1 MTVRHFTLALAALVA
16 PALGAQQSTPPST
29 ATPATPAT
37 SVTSATTSGPT
48 QTITFD
54 DAIRIALKQN
64 TTLEQA
70 NNSAALDAANVRQ
83 QRLSFLP
90 DLRLSTNTG
99 QNYGRTFSQEEGRII
114 DQTTQSLTAGIS
126 SSMTLFNGLTNVAN
140 LRSAQLTQE
149 AGDRNVKRAEQTVA
163 FTVASNFLAIV
174 QQQEQLRVQQENLAA
189 QEAQEKQIKAFVD
202 AGSRPIS
209 DLYQQQATVAAA
221 RTQLVSANRAL
232 ELAKVDVIQTLQ
244 LDPRGNYTFAPPVLD
259 TTTANKLTFDL
270 DSLLTRAVGR
280 RTDLFAQQSLVSAA
294 SQSVKAAKGG
304 RWPTLSLSAGYNSG
318 YSSATNLSFNDQL
331 NQRRGGSL
339 SLGLSIP
346 LFDRGTTD
354 LATQRAQINEENAR
368 LDLKNRQQQI
378 GLEVRRAYLDY
389 EAAVQQSDAAEAQLR
404 AASLALQ
411 TSQQRYNVG
420 AATLLEVTQARA
432 TQLQAASGLVT
443 ARYSLLFQRTLIG
456 YFVGDLDPRNV
467 TIG

>member
-1 MTVRHFTLALAALVA
+1 MKARTLVLTLIAAVA
-16 PALGAQQSTPPST
+16 PVLGAQT
-29 ATPATPAT
+29 AGPA
-37 SVTSATTSGPT
+37 

-70 NNSAALDAANVRQ
+70 NNAAALDAANVRQ

-90 DLRLSTNTG
+90 DFRFNTTTG
-99 QNYGRTFSQEEGRII
+99 QNYGRSFSQDEGRII
-114 DQTTQSLTAGIS
+114 DQTTQSLSAGVS
-126 SSMTLFNGLTNVAN
+126 SSMTLFNGLTNVAS
-140 LRSAQLTQE
+140 LRSAQLAQD

-163 FTVASNFLAIV
+163 FTVASNYLAIV
-174 QQQEQLRVQQENLAA
+174 QQQEQLRVQRENLAA

-209 DLYQQQATVAAA
+209 DLYQQQAAVAAA
-221 RTQLVSANRAL
+221 RTQLVSADRAL

-244 LDPRGNYTFAPPVLD
+244 LDPRGNYAFVPPVLD
-259 TTTANKLTFDL
+259 TTSTNRITFNL
-270 DSLLTRAVGR
+270 DSLLTRAVSH
-280 RTDLFAQQSLVSAA
+280 RTDLDAQAALVNAA
-294 SQSVKAAKGG
+294 GQNVKAAKGS
-304 RWPTLSLSAGYNSG
+304 RWPSLSLTAGYNSAF
-318 YSSATNLSFNDQL
+318 SSATDIGFTDQL
-331 NQRRGGSL
+331 DQRRGGSI
-339 SLGLSIP
+339 GVGISIP
-346 LFDRGTTD
+346 LFDRGSAD
-354 LATQRAQINEENAR
+354 LATQRAQIGEDNAR

-389 EAAVQQSDAAEAQLR
+389 QAAAQQLDAAEAQLR
-404 AASLALQ
+404 AAQLALE

-443 ARYSLLFQRTLIG
+443 ARYGLLFQRTLIG
-456 YFVGDLDPRNV
+456 YYVGDLNPRNV
-467 TIG
+467 VIG

>member
-1 MTVRHFTLALAALVA
+1 MKHRHLAALFLVGLT
-16 PALGAQQSTPPST
+16 PALGAQQTTPTST
-29 ATPATPAT
+29 T
-37 SVTSATTSGPT
+37 SSATTGGPT
-48 QTITFD
+48 ETITFD

-70 NNSAALDAANVRQ
+70 NNAAALDAATVRQ

-90 DLRLSTNTG
+90 DLRLTTNTG
-99 QNYGRTFSQEEGRII
+99 QNYGRSFSEEEGRII
-114 DQTTQSLTAGIS
+114 DQTTQSLTAGVS
-126 SSMTLFNGLTNVAN
+126 SSVTLFNGLTNVAN
-140 LRSAQLTQE
+140 LRSARLTQE

-174 QQQEQLRVQQENLAA
+174 QQQEQVRVQQENLAA

-221 RTQLVSANRAL
+221 RTSLVSANRAL

-244 LDPRGNYTFAPPVLD
+244 LDPRGNYTFAPPALD
-259 TTTANKLTFDL
+259 TTTANKATFNL
-270 DSLLTRAVGR
+270 DSLLTRAIGR

-294 SQSVKAAKGG
+294 TQSVKAARGG
-304 RWPTLSLSAGYNSG
+304 RWPALSLTAGYNSA
-318 YSSATNLSFNDQL
+318 YNSATDVSFNEQL

-339 SLGLSIP
+339 GIGVSIP

-354 LATQRAQINEENAR
+354 LATQRAQINEDNAR
-368 LDLKNRQQQI
+368 LELKNTQQQI

-389 EAAVQQSDAAEAQLR
+389 QAAVQQLDAAQAQLR
-404 AASLALQ
+404 AAQLALQ

-432 TQLQAASGLVT
+432 AQLQAASGLVT
-443 ARYSLLFQRTLIG
+443 ARYALLFQRTLIG
-456 YFVGDLDPRNV
+456 YYVGDLDPRNV

>member
-1 MTVRHFTLALAALVA
+1 MTARHLALTFLLTAA
-16 PALGAQQSTPPST
+16 PMLGAQ
-29 ATPATPAT
+29 TPATPNTQAPSSLAT
-37 SVTSATTSGPT
+37 QTGGPT

-54 DAIRIALKQN
+54 DAIRIALRQN

-70 NNSAALDAANVRQ
+70 NNSAELNAATVRQ

-99 QNYGRTFSQEEGRII
+99 QNYGRSFSEEEGRII
-114 DQTTQSLTAGIS
+114 DQTTQSLTAGVS

-149 AGDRNVKRAEQTVA
+149 AGDRSVKRAEQTVA

-174 QQQEQLRVQQENLAA
+174 QQQEQLRVQRENLAA

-221 RTQLVSANRAL
+221 RTQLVSTERAL

-244 LDPRGNYTFAPPVLD
+244 LDPRGNYTFTPPALD
-259 TTTANKLTFDL
+259 TTAANKVSFNL
-270 DSLLTRAVGR
+270 DSLLTRAIGR
-280 RTDLFAQQSLVSAA
+280 RADLFAQQSLVSAA
-294 SQSVKAAKGG
+294 GQSVKAAKGG
-304 RWPTLSLSAGYNSG
+304 RWPALSLTAGYNSA
-318 YSSATNLSFNDQL
+318 YNSATDIAFNDQL

-339 SLGLSIP
+339 GVGVSIP
-346 LFDRGTTD
+346 LFDRGSTD
-354 LATQRAQINEENAR
+354 LATQRAQINEDNAR
-368 LDLKNRQQQI
+368 LELKDRQQQI

-389 EAAVQQSDAAEAQLR
+389 QAAVQQLDAAEAQLR
-404 AASLALQ
+404 AAALALQ

-443 ARYSLLFQRTLIG
+443 ARYGLLFQRTLIG
-456 YFVGDLDPRNV
+456 YYVGDLDPRNV
-467 TIG
+467 TIGG

>member
-1 MTVRHFTLALAALVA
+1 MKNRHLAALLIAGVA
-16 PALGAQQSTPPST
+16 PVVGAQQTTPTSTT
-29 ATPATPAT
+29 
-37 SVTSATTSGPT
+37 TSATAGGPT
-48 QTITFD
+48 ETITFT
-54 DAIRIALKQN
+54 DAIRIALQQN
-64 TTLEQA
+64 TTLEAA
-70 NNSAALDAANVRQ
+70 NNSAALDAATVRQ

-90 DLRLSTNTG
+90 DLRLTTNTG
-99 QNYGRTFSQEEGRII
+99 QNYGRSFSEEEGRII
-114 DQTTQSLTAGIS
+114 DQTTQSLTAGVS

-140 LRSAQLTQE
+140 LRSAQLAQE

-174 QQQEQLRVQQENLAA
+174 QQQEQVRVQQENLAA

-209 DLYQQQATVAAA
+209 DLYQQQAAVAAA
-221 RTQLVSANRAL
+221 RTQLVTANRAL

-244 LDPRGNYTFAPPVLD
+244 LDPRGNYTFAPPALD
-259 TTTANKLTFDL
+259 TTTANKVVFNL
-270 DSLLTRAVGR
+270 DSLLTRAIGR

-294 SQSVKAAKGG
+294 AQGVKAARGS
-304 RWPTLSLSAGYNSG
+304 RWPALSLTAGYNSA
-318 YSSATNLSFNDQL
+318 YNSATDISFNEQL

-339 SLGLSIP
+339 GIGLSIP

-354 LATQRAQINEENAR
+354 LNTQRAQINEENAR

-389 EAAVQQSDAAEAQLR
+389 QAAVQQLDAAEAQLR
-404 AASLALQ
+404 AAALALQ

-443 ARYSLLFQRTLIG
+443 ARYALLFQRTLIG
-456 YFVGDLDPRNV
+456 YYVGDLDPRNV

>member
-1 MTVRHFTLALAALVA
+1 MTKTLALILFIGATPVI
-16 PALGAQQSTPPST
+16 GAQTLP
-29 ATPATPAT
+29 PAT
-37 SVTSATTSGPT
+37 TTSSLSGQTGGQT

-54 DAIRIALKQN
+54 DAIRIALQQN

-70 NNSAALDAANVRQ
+70 NNTAALDAANVRQ
-83 QRLSFLP
+83 SRLSFLP
-90 DLRLSTNTG
+90 DLRLTTNTG
-99 QNYGRTFSQEEGRII
+99 QNYGRSFSEEEGRII
-114 DQTTQSLTAGIS
+114 DQTTQSLTAGLS
-126 SSMTLFNGLTNVAN
+126 SSVTLFNGLTNVAN

-149 AGDRNVKRAEQTVA
+149 AGDRSVKRAEQTVA

-174 QQQEQLRVQQENLAA
+174 QQQEQLRVQRENLAA

-221 RTQLVSANRAL
+221 RTQLVSAERAL

-244 LDPRGNYTFAPPVLD
+244 LDPRGNYTFAPPALD
-259 TTTANKLTFDL
+259 TTTANKVSFSL
-270 DSLLTRAVGR
+270 DSLLTRALGR

-294 SQSVKAAKGG
+294 GQGVRAAKGS
-304 RWPTLSLSAGYNSG
+304 RWPALSVTAGYNSA
-318 YSSATNLSFNDQL
+318 YNSATNIAFNDQL

-339 SLGLSIP
+339 GLGLSVP
-346 LFDRGTTD
+346 LFDRGSTD

-368 LDLKNRQQQI
+368 LELKNRQQQI

-389 EAAVQQSDAAEAQLR
+389 QAAVQQLDAAEAQLR
-404 AASLALQ
+404 AAALALQ

-443 ARYSLLFQRTLIG
+443 ARYGLLFQRTLIG
-456 YFVGDLDPRNV
+456 YYVGDLDPRNV
-467 TIG
+467 TIGG

>member
-1 MTVRHFTLALAALVA
+1 VLTLIAAVA
-16 PALGAQQSTPPST
+16 PVLGAQT
-29 ATPATPAT
+29 AGPA
-37 SVTSATTSGPT
+37 

-70 NNSAALDAANVRQ
+70 NNAAALDAANVRQ

-90 DLRLSTNTG
+90 DFRFNTTTG
-99 QNYGRTFSQEEGRII
+99 QNYGRSFSQDEGRII
-114 DQTTQSLTAGIS
+114 DQTTQSLSAGVS
-126 SSMTLFNGLTNVAN
+126 SSMTLFNGLTNVAS
-140 LRSAQLTQE
+140 LRSAQLAQD

-163 FTVASNFLAIV
+163 FTVASNYLAIV
-174 QQQEQLRVQQENLAA
+174 QQQEQLRVQRENLAA

-209 DLYQQQATVAAA
+209 DLYQQQAAVAAA
-221 RTQLVSANRAL
+221 RTQLVSADRAL

-244 LDPRGNYTFAPPVLD
+244 LDPRGNYAFVPPVLD
-259 TTTANKLTFDL
+259 TTSTNRITFNL
-270 DSLLTRAVGR
+270 DSLLTRAVSH
-280 RTDLFAQQSLVSAA
+280 RTDLDAQAALVNAA
-294 SQSVKAAKGG
+294 GQNVKAAKGS
-304 RWPTLSLSAGYNSG
+304 RWPSLSLTAGYNSAF
-318 YSSATNLSFNDQL
+318 SSATDIGFTDQL
-331 NQRRGGSL
+331 DQRRGGSI
-339 SLGLSIP
+339 GVGISIP
-346 LFDRGTTD
+346 LFDRGSAD
-354 LATQRAQINEENAR
+354 LATQRAQIGEDNAR

-389 EAAVQQSDAAEAQLR
+389 QAAAQQLDAAEAQLR
-404 AASLALQ
+404 AAQLALE

-443 ARYSLLFQRTLIG
+443 ARYGLLFQRTLIG
-456 YFVGDLDPRNV
+456 YYVGDLNPRNV
-467 TIG
+467 VIG